1 MKNTWAGCLFQQ
13 AMICADMKGMKVKP
27 GSLGKAAP
35 PYNTR
40 VRWSPFL
47 FAVDF
52 IGSKTQES
60 TTYCTSFGTI
70 QWYSGQADVFG

>member
-1 MKNTWAGCLFQQ
+1 MKNNWAGCLFQQ

-27 GSLGKAAP
+27 GSLGKAVP
-35 PYNTR
+35 PYD
-40 VRWSPFL
+40 VQVQWSPFL

-52 IGSKTQES
+52 IRSKTQES

-70 QWYSGQADVFG
+70 QRYSGQADVFG